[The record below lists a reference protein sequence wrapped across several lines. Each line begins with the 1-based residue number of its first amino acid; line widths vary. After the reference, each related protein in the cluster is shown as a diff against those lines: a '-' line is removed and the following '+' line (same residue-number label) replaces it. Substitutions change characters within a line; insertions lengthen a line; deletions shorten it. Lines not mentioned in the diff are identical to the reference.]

1 MESKNKSININKTEY
16 GILSLIENGILGKF
30 TKLMNESEAK
40 IAISG
45 KFKDEP
51 SPFTYVFAP
60 SGCEDELQNLKS
72 KDTLELVLND
82 KKVGYIKVES
92 VYKTKKEIADK
103 SIFLVDTLKTNKNL
117 KYGKYAVSGEIR
129 VFDTSLEETKD
140 KIFKKIKNNNL
151 KKISA
156 VMLRAN
162 PIHRAHERLI
172 RIMIDKA
179 DLVIIF
185 LIRTLSE
192 DKLEFDLRVK
202 TLKYFARKYL
212 PADKIEIVAFENTF
226 FFKDHVDPALECIA
240 AHNFGANKLVV
251 GQNHGGI
258 GMFYDGNT
266 PHTAL
271 DIYKKELNIEIIV
284 MPEFVY
290 CNECKCLVS
299 TRSCPHGA
307 HHHIKYRT
315 KTLRDLLYNG
325 IMPPSILM
333 RSDISALILSELF
346 PNRFKDIQKIY
357 DNLFANKG
365 ILEKH
370 DEKDFYIALMKLYQT
385 PIMN

>member
-1 MESKNKSININKTEY
+1 
-16 GILSLIENGILGKF
+16 
-30 TKLMNESEAK
+30 MNEDEAK

-103 SIFLVDTLKTNKNL
+103 SIFLVDTLKANKNL

>member
-30 TKLMNESEAK
+30 TKLMNEDEAK

-72 KDTLELVLND
+72 KDTLELILND

-92 VYKTKKEIADK
+92 VYKTNKDIADK
-103 SIFLVDTLKTNKNL
+103 SIFLVNTLKTNKNL

-129 VFDTSLEETKD
+129 VFDTALEETKNR
-140 KIFKKIKNNNL
+140 IFKKIKNNNL

>member
-1 MESKNKSININKTEY
+1 
-16 GILSLIENGILGKF
+16 
-30 TKLMNESEAK
+30 MNEDEAK
-40 IAISG
+40 IAMSG

-103 SIFLVDTLKTNKNL
+103 SIFLVDTLKANKNL

-202 TLKYFARKYL
+202 TLKYFASKYL
-212 PADKIEIVAFENTF
+212 PVDKIEIVAFENTF

>member
-60 SGCEDELQNLKS
+60 SGCEDEFQNLKS
-72 KDTLELVLND
+72 KDTLELILND

>member
-30 TKLMNESEAK
+30 TKLMNEDEAK

-103 SIFLVDTLKTNKNL
+103 SIFLVDTLKANKNL

>member
-103 SIFLVDTLKTNKNL
+103 SIFLVDTLKANKNL